1 MKERSKAYTA
11 GLMDADGTL
20 TITSCIHNTLG
31 HRLYDPTVSCTS
43 VYRPTLEWLVKHFG
57 GTVYGHKITS
67 TSVLPRFDWVTQTYT
82 HSEKFVSLIRPYLLQ
97 KSEQADTLLQFYSLY
112 RQQCPELRQQ
122 IYERIV
128 LLNTTSSLTTNT
140 SSVNWKINQINA
152 YFAGF
157 FDGEGSFQ
165 YLNNGT
171 TLRVNL
177 GNTNFS
183 LLEEMQ
189 KNFGGH
195 IYELGG
201 KSRPDH
207 RKPMKQWSLGKK
219 DGLERFLLA
228 ILPYLITKRRAALS
242 GLDNIRRR

>member
-97 KSEQADTLLQFYSLY
+97 KAEQADALLQYYSLY

-140 SSVNWKINQINA
+140 SGVNWKLNQMNA
-152 YFAGF
+152 YLAGF

-165 YLNNGT
+165 YLNKGT
-171 TLRVNL
+171 TLRVEL
-177 GNTNFS
+177 GNTNFA
-183 LLEEMQ
+183 LLGLLQ
-189 KNFGGH
+189 KQFGGH
-195 IYELGG
+195 IYNLGG
-201 KSRPDH
+201 ASRPNH
-207 RKPMKQWSLGKK
+207 RKPMKQWVLGTR
-219 DGLERFLLA
+219 LELEKFFLA
-228 ILPYLITKRRAALS
+228 TLPYLITKRSDALK
-242 GLDNIRRR
+242 GLENVRRR

>member
-1 MKERSKAYTA
+1 MA
-11 GLMDADGTL
+11 GLMDADGTF
-20 TITSCIHNTLG
+20 TITSCIHNSQG
-31 HRLYDPTVSCTS
+31 HRLYDPTISCTS
-43 VYRPTLEWLVKHFG
+43 VHRPTLEWVVKHFG
-57 GTVYGHKITS
+57 GTIYNHKITV
-67 TSVLPRFDWVTQTYT
+67 TSVQPRFDWVTQSYA
-82 HSEKFVSLIRPYLLQ
+82 HSEKFLSSIRPYLLQ
-97 KSEQADTLLQFYSLY
+97 KTEQADLLLKFYSLY
-112 RQQCPELRQQ
+112 RQQCPDLRQQ
-122 IYERIV
+122 LYERIASA
-128 LLNTTSSLTTNT
+128 NDTSSLTTNT
-140 SSVNWKINQINA
+140 SSVKWKLNQINA

-171 TLRVNL
+171 TLRVTL

-189 KNFGGH
+189 KQFGGH
-195 IYELGG
+195 IYKLSG

-219 DGLERFLLA
+219 EELERFLLA
-228 ILPYLITKRRAALS
+228 IIPYLITKKKAALS